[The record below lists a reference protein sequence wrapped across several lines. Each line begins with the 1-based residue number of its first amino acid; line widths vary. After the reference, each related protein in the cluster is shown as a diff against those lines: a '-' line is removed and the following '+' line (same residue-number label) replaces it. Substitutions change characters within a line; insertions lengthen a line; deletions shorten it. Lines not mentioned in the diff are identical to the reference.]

1 MALLKFIHK
10 ALDEGRIPA
19 AIFLDVRKAFDSISH
34 TILLSKMEHIGI
46 RGISYHWFETYLS
59 ERSISID
66 PKLQDQFRVDFG
78 VPQGSIL
85 GPVLFLIF
93 INDLFIAVSKQT
105 KRSCCSICDHNFVPP
120 SDAALDPVLFA
131 FADDST
137 LGCSEIK
144 DSSLIKKVYSVLERT
159 FAWFDANRLA
169 LNLAKSS
176 LLIFSRSGTSCPLVQ
191 TISTTHGDI
200 TRPPDR
206 HTRFLGILLDENL
219 SNNTVLS

>member
-1 MALLKFIHK
+1 M
-10 ALDEGRIPA
+10 
-19 AIFLDVRKAFDSISH
+19 
-34 TILLSKMEHIGI
+34 
-46 RGISYHWFETYLS
+46 
-59 ERSISID
+59 
-66 PKLQDQFRVDFG
+66 
-78 VPQGSIL
+78 
-85 GPVLFLIF
+85 
-93 INDLFIAVSKQT
+93 
-105 KRSCCSICDHNFVPP
+105 
-120 SDAALDPVLFA
+120 LFA

-206 HTRFLGILLDENL
+206 HIRFPGILLDENL
-219 SNNTVLS
+219 SNNTVFS